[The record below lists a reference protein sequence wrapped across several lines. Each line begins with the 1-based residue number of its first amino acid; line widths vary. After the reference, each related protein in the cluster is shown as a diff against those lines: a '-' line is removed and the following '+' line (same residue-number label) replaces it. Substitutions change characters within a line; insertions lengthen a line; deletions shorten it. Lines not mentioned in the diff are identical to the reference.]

1 MRVAAVLSFV
11 CSNAIYL
18 VLTSEHVNV
27 DHRFCKFYCGFNAF
41 GYVATHQPV
50 LQAMFFSFNFFMLHQ
65 KW

>member
-1 MRVAAVLSFV
+1 MRVAVVFSVV

-27 DHRFCKFYCGFNAF
+27 DHRFCEFYCGFHAF
-41 GYVATHQPV
+41 AYVAAHQPV
-50 LQAMFFSFNFFMLHQ
+50 LHAMFFSFNFFMLCQ